1 MNCTLGWH
9 DGLWLERFSSA
20 LVEPSWS
27 LKVMRFVDLA
37 AVYTGVVG
45 APGIFRWSSYTQHVG
60 QQSPGFLQTLPA
72 YWALAKTLLARE
84 QAYEAWCAQA
94 VSRVDLRA
102 IEHAAVHRGVLGD
115 DDYLD
120 EVASRLGYCVCPTPR
135 GCPRKKTDS

>member
-94 VSRVDLRA
+94 VSRVDLRV